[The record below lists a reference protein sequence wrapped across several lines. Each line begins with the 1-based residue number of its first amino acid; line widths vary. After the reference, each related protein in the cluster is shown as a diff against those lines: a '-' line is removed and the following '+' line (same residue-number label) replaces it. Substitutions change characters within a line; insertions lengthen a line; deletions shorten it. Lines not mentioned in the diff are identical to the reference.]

1 MNDSR
6 MKNKRAARTIVLL
19 SKEDK
24 VIKLS
29 YIIPPSD
36 ELDRFERSRRGKR
49 ADDNNRRRCDGR
61 NSLNNSIE
69 SGSNHDDTLQKA

>member
-36 ELDRFERSRRGKR
+36 ELRFERSRRGKR

-69 SGSNHDDTLQKA
+69 SGSNHDYTLQKA